1 VIWFGIILIVIAIG
15 LIVAEFFTGSGFLA
29 VGGVAA
35 LVAGLVIIF
44 TSGSVLV
51 QVNWWVMGPVLILI
65 LGFMAFVV
73 WRVIVTHQS
82 KVQTGRE
89 DMIGKIAIVRETLNP
104 EGTVFY
110 EGELWSARSS
120 SGTIE
125 PGEEVII
132 TRVERLNLIVTK
144 KNGS

>member
-1 VIWFGIILIVIAIG
+1 MIWLGIILIVIAVG

-35 LVAGLVIIF
+35 LVAGLIVIF

-51 QVNWWVMGPVLILI
+51 QVNWWVTGPILILI
-65 LGFMAFVV
+65 IGFIAFVV
-73 WRVIVTHQS
+73 WRVVATHQT

-89 DMIGKIAIVRETLNP
+89 DMVGKTAIVRETLNP
-104 EGTVFY
+104 EGMVFY

-120 SGTIE
+120 SGAIE
-125 PGEEVII
+125 PGEEVVI
-132 TRVERLNLIVTK
+132 TRVERLVLVVTK
-144 KNGS
+144 KDKP